1 MYLLNQHGDN
11 KMNYSLRTPHAPTY
25 TESVREI
32 LEAENRFLEET
43 LDYIEAQDTHWG
55 KFRGWDM
62 GDLIAHAN
70 NVDQRNRE
78 IRADMRKSA
87 ARQRLCRIIA
97 GMYTRAVIA
106 GDCDE
111 CDRLADALVLATR
124 TWCDG

>member
-1 MYLLNQHGDN
+1 MQH
-11 KMNYSLRTPHAPTY
+11 SHRTPHAPNY
-25 TESVREI
+25 IQSVREL

-43 LDYIEAQDTHWG
+43 LDYIEREDTR
-55 KFRGWDM
+55 RGGVWAGYDM

-97 GMYTRAVIA
+97 MQYTRAVIA
-106 GDCDE
+106 GYCGE
-111 CDRLADALVLATR
+111 CERLAEALDVATR
-124 TWCDG
+124 EWCNG